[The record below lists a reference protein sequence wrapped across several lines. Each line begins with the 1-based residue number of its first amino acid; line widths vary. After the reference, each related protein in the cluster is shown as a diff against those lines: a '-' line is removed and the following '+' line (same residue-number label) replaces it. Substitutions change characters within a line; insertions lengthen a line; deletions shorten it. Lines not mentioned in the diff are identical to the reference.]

1 MQIEP
6 WVAERGTRPELVL
19 SLADGQLPLVLA
31 GAVAVVV
38 AGIAIARRGGDAA
51 TGGTDADSTPAPE
64 GNGRETTA
72 REESAGVTFEDRI
85 GEATLERLAPVAP
98 DAVERV
104 RELVAEGRVTDPE
117 GIDRAEREL
126 RHGLEDALAEGRLDV
141 GVTGQDGRAYEIVN
155 LPSRYRELSLPP
167 SGETVHVDAA
177 ERAVRDRLESGSLR
191 EAAMAAAAVDDHH
204 ESVRRHVRDREAE
217 IVDRRR
223 EIEATLSDVREL
235 VDRLE
240 GALADRVAEFVLEGR
255 HDDVAGVSE
264 IERRVS
270 DATRQLY
277 RCSFDDARRALR
289 DADEAAD
296 ELLVTVDFLGGL
308 VGTIEHGSG
317 RVAIPEAVSTALLAD
332 LTPIVERQY
341 DVDATIDG
349 DAFVV
354 ADRGPTAESAPPT
367 DGIGEPV
374 DATAVNE
381 PDEGTTPVTGNRS
394 AVAPGAVADEILFVL
409 RELDGNSDGTTVQ
422 CQTERLPEGVAR
434 AAVLEELAAF
444 CRRQTDL
451 VRNVDLQE
459 GAPPGFLE
467 IEFADRTT
475 PRDGLDTLQERF
487 VERHGG

>member
-1 MQIEP
+1 MQLESR
-6 WVAERGTRPELVL
+6 VAEWGTRPDAVL
-19 SLADGQLPLVLA
+19 SLADDPLPLAIA
-31 GAVAVVV
+31 GAVVVLV
-38 AGIAIARRGGDAA
+38 AGIAVGRRRGTETAEGDDGAGPIP
-51 TGGTDADSTPAPE
+51 GGD
-64 GNGRETTA
+64 GRETTA
-72 REESAGVTFEDRI
+72 REESDGATFEDRI
-85 GEATLERLAPVAP
+85 GEATLERLAPIAP

-104 RELVAEGRVTDPE
+104 RELVAEGRVADRE
-117 GIDRAEREL
+117 GLDRAEREL
-126 RHGLEDALAEGRLDV
+126 RRGLEEALADGRLDV
-141 GVTGQDGRAYEIVN
+141 GVTGPDGRAYEIVN

-167 SGETVHVDAA
+167 TGETVHVDAA
-177 ERAVRDRLESGSLR
+177 ERAVRDRLEDGSIR
-191 EAAMAAAAVDDHH
+191 EAAMAAAAVDDHR
-204 ESVRRHVRDREAE
+204 EAVRRHVRDREEA

-255 HDDVAGVSE
+255 HDDVVGVSE
-264 IERRVS
+264 IERRIS

-317 RVAIPEAVSTALLAD
+317 RVAIPAGVSTALMTD
-332 LTPIVERQY
+332 LEPIVERQY

-354 ADRGPTAESAPPT
+354 ADRGPTGERPSPT
-367 DGIGEPV
+367 DGVGEPA
-374 DATAVNE
+374 DATAVGE
-381 PDEGTTPVTGNRS
+381 PDDGSTAVTESRS
-394 AVAPGAVADEILFVL
+394 AVAPEAVADEILFVL
-409 RELDGNSDGTTVQ
+409 RELDGSPDGATVQ
-422 CQTERLPEGVAR
+422 CQTERLPDGVAR

-451 VRNVDLQE
+451 VQGVDLQE

-467 IEFADRTT
+467 IEFAGRTT
-475 PRDGLDTLQERF
+475 PRDGLDALQERF
-487 VERHGG
+487 VERHGD